1 MKTLGKAVI
10 ALAAVLV
17 LATGC
22 ASRKP
27 VNTSS
32 ATTTPATS
40 DVLNP
45 TSRDTLGLAQSGR
58 FAPNESWIATANWTQ
73 LPKVYFDYDRAVIR
87 ESERAKLQQIADYMM
102 ANPSH
107 GVLVAGHCDERGTA
121 EYNRALGQRRADAAR
136 EYLARLGV
144 NPDRIATISYGK
156 DRPAVTG
163 HGEWAWSQNRR
174 AEFGV
179 GPLSAPPLSSLK

>member
-1 MKTLGKAVI
+1 MKTLGKSLI
-10 ALAAVLV
+10 ALAAVIV

-27 VNTSS
+27 
-32 ATTTPATS
+32 TPTALPET
-40 DVLNP
+40 DPGLKP
-45 TSRDTLGLAQSGR
+45 TQLDPFGGIAQSGAFKPDDR
-58 FAPNESWIATANWTQ
+58 WIAGANWSQ
-73 LPKVYFDYDRAVIR
+73 LPKIYFDYDRAVIR
-87 ESERAKLQQIADYMM
+87 ESERAKMQQIADYLM
-102 ANPSH
+102 ANPSQ

-144 NPDRIATISYGK
+144 NPNRIATISYGK
-156 DRPAVTG
+156 DKPAVVG
-163 HGEWAWSQNRR
+163 HDQQSWEQNRR

-179 GPLSAPPLSSLK
+179 GPLGSSPISSVK

>member
-1 MKTLGKAVI
+1 MKTLGKPWI
-10 ALAAVLV
+10 ALAAILV

-27 VNTSS
+27 IPTADSLP
-32 ATTTPATS
+32 THHG
-40 DVLNP
+40 DVLTP
-45 TSRDTLGLAQSGR
+45 TNRDTVGGIAYSGAFKPDER
-58 FAPNESWIATANWTQ
+58 WIATANWTQ
-73 LPKVYFDYDRAVIR
+73 LPKIYFDYDRAIIR
-87 ESERAKLQQIADYMM
+87 ESERAKMQQIADYLM
-102 ANPSH
+102 ANPSQ

-156 DRPAVTG
+156 DRPAVIG
-163 HGEWAWSQNRR
+163 HNEWAWSQNRR

-179 GPLSAPPLSSLK
+179 GSLGPSPMSLGR

>member
-1 MKTLGKAVI
+1 MKTLGKTLI
-10 ALAAVLV
+10 ALAAVVV

-27 VNTSS
+27 IPTAGGSPPNQGDIL
-32 ATTTPATS
+32 TPTQ
-40 DVLNP
+40 
-45 TSRDTLGLAQSGR
+45 RDTLGLHQSGR
-58 FAPNESWIATANWTQ
+58 FTPNESWIATANWTQ
-73 LPKVYFDYDRAVIR
+73 LPKVYFDFDRAVIR
-87 ESERAKLQQIADYMM
+87 ESERAKMQQIADYLM

-144 NPDRIATISYGK
+144 NADRIATISYGK

-163 HGEWAWSQNRR
+163 HNEQAWSLNRR

-179 GPLSAPPLSSLK
+179 GPLGSSPISSVK